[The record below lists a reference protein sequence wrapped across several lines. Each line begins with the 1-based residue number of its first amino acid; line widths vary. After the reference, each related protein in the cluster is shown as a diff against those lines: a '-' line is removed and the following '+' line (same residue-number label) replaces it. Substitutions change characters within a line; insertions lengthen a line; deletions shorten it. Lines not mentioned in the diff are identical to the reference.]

1 MKATG
6 NNNDEEAL
14 SWFRE
19 YYKDKEICCA
29 IEVINPVRY
38 KNPISLYK
46 IIENKHD
53 FKGPQNFIY
62 VNKDDTI
69 DKLIKATNLKLYK
82 WLYKKRLK

>member
-19 YYKDKEICCA
+19 YYKDKEICYA
-29 IEVINPVRY
+29 IEIVNPVRY

-53 FKGPQNFIY
+53 FKAPQNFIY

-82 WLYKKRLK
+82 